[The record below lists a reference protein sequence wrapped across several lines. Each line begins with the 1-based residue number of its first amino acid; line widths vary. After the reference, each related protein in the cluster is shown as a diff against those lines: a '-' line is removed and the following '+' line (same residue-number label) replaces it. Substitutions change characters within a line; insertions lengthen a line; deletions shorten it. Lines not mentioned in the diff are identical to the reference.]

1 MEHLTFFQFNAAGS
15 RMHKEEDGLYRHL
28 ARHFGLSE
36 CRLWILYT
44 LEASPEPVTQTEL
57 CDYLSLSKQTV
68 NSGLKQLEQ
77 EGTFAYP
84 TDPGGGSISI
94 SPTWAGRWRREPS
107 APFWRRRRGPSSAWP
122 RRNGPVC
129 WPWRENISRCCPG
142 KQIKSFN
149 HPRRNRFSCKS
160 SFPITSPTAN

>member
-77 EGTFAYP
+77 EGYICLSDGP
-84 TDPGGGSISI
+84 GRRKYLHLTDV
-94 SPTWAGRWRREPS
+94 GRALAERTVRPILAAEERAFLGLAEAERASLLALERKYLSLLSRETDQI
-107 APFWRRRRGPSSAWP
+107 FQSSQ
-122 RRNGPVC
+122 
-129 WPWRENISRCCPG
+129 EE
-142 KQIKSFN
+142 
-149 HPRRNRFSCKS
+149 
-160 SFPITSPTAN
+160 